1 MIDIEQEVTKLLQAG
16 KFIEAVKLYR
26 KQKNVGLKEAK
37 EKVEEIAKRY
47 NITPITSSKSSST
60 GCSAFVVVALI
71 VAFIAGCIL
80 FGVRGLPVIIA
91 KFNKNN
97 KPVPGDPH
105 RFDPVASLTAVAA
118 FAGPDSQL
126 VGFEARFVRSDG
138 TMDLT
143 ADYNPEVKYSFQRII
158 QASDKNKP
166 LGAGGGPGPRYVP
179 VTVQVWKPGRIMF
192 HHRIGG
198 GVSSKWNEME
208 RGMRREEGSEQVMPV
223 GKPVT
228 LRCSLE
234 KLWQTAIQKGAPSDA
249 VAAIRYDADWGYRF
263 SIADTDVR
271 LSFDDNCLLTIR

>member
-1 MIDIEQEVTKLLQAG
+1 MDLEQQITKLLQAG
-16 KFIEAVKLYR
+16 RFIEAIKLYR

-37 EKVEEIAKRY
+37 EKVEEISKRY
-47 NITPITSSKSSST
+47 NVTPITPPKSSST

-91 KFNKNN
+91 KFNRNN

-118 FAGPDSQL
+118 FAGHDSQL

-138 TMDLT
+138 TLDLT
-143 ADYNPEVKYSFQRII
+143 ADYNPEVKYSFHRVVK
-158 QASDKNKP
+158 ASDSNKP

-208 RGMRREEGSEQVMPV
+208 FGMRRTEGSEQASPA
-223 GKPVT
+223 GKPVSPKCP
-228 LRCSLE
+228 L
-234 KLWQTAIQKGAPSDA
+234 KNLWQTAIQKGAPSEA
-249 VAAIRYDADWGYRF
+249 VATISYDGNWGYRF
-263 SIADTDVR
+263 TIADTDVR
-271 LSFDDNCLLTIR
+271 LTFNHDCKIASR